1 MAPFAPSCTAPLV
14 AVAGLSARML
24 ARSAAQAG
32 LRVAA
37 LDAFGD
43 RDTRAASSI
52 WFDVAGP
59 ELSIDPARV
68 ADALR
73 RLARLPRMIGWIAGS
88 GTEPFV
94 DELAETRGLPPLI
107 GNRAPALAVRD
118 PHRFFALLDE
128 LGIAHPAVSFV
139 RPPGPG
145 WLFKR
150 ADGCGGTH
158 IVRAEE
164 ARDGELGR
172 GYFQREAPGRA
183 CSALFL
189 AARGN
194 ARVIGFAEQL
204 STAAGPLPYLH
215 TGAIGPIALPAPSA
229 ARVRDAVARMCRE
242 TALVGL
248 NSLDFLLNEDG
259 DISVLEINARPS
271 ATMAL
276 YEAAWPHRW
285 PLGLL
290 AWHVDACRQARLP
303 GEAGAAECPPDTCVG
318 QQVVFAP
325 SSLVCTQALSDACL
339 ADPACRD
346 VPMPGTRIGAHE
358 PLCTIVA
365 SARTPEAVREAL
377 ERQRAALLRRTETL
391 CEPPDHAFVAYSA

>member
-1 MAPFAPSCTAPLV
+1 MAPLTPSCTAPLV

-59 ELSIDPARV
+59 GLSIDRARV

-94 DELAETRGLPPLI
+94 DELAEARGLPPLI
-107 GNRAPALAVRD
+107 GNRAPAAAVRD
-118 PHRFFALLDE
+118 PHRFFALLDA
-128 LGIAHPAVSFV
+128 LGIAHPAVSFA

-158 IVRAEE
+158 IVRAGE
-164 ARDGELGR
+164 ARDGDIGR
-172 GYFQREAPGRA
+172 GYFQREAQGRA

-189 AARGN
+189 AARGK
-194 ARVIGFAEQL
+194 ARVIGFAEQS
-204 STAAGPLPYLH
+204 STAAGTLPYLY
-215 TGAIGPIALPAPSA
+215 TGAIGPVALPAACA
-229 ARVRDAVARMCRE
+229 ARVCDAIARICRE

-248 NSLDFLLNEDG
+248 NSFDFLLNDDG

-276 YEAAWPHRW
+276 YEAAWPQRW

-290 AWHVDACRQARLP
+290 AWHLDACRHGRLP
-303 GEAGAAECPPDTCVG
+303 GETGIDEGPPSTCVG

-325 SSLVCTQALSDACL
+325 SALVCTQALSDACL

-365 SARTPEAVREAL
+365 SARTPAAVRQAL
-377 ERQRAALLRRTETL
+377 EHQRAAVLQRTETL
-391 CEPPDHAFVAYSA
+391 YEPPNHAFVAYSA